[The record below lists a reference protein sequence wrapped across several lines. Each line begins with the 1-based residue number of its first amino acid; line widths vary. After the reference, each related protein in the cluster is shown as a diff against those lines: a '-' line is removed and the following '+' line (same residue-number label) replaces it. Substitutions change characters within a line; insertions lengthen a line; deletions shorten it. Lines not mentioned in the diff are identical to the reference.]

1 MRFASL
7 LTALTFTAAASLAA
21 QAGHPPDRTP
31 YADLPF
37 GNSVTLLGGYIHGDG
52 GDIGVGPHDGP
63 FVGVRYDLRVSGPV
77 QFGFTAASAQLQ
89 RLITDPD
96 DSVATRVSGPVDQS
110 VFMGEGAIQ
119 FNLAGAKTW
128 KGFGPFLGGGIGF
141 AIGDETPQDTTG
153 YKFGTK
159 FFFVPFVGTRYFVNQ
174 HLHLRAE
181 VRWPFWEISYP
192 ATYADEP
199 EEEPGEFPDSNA
211 LRPNADLD
219 EWTSSITLQF
229 GLGYSFRW

>member
-1 MRFASL
+1 
-7 LTALTFTAAASLAA
+7 
-21 QAGHPPDRTP
+21 
-31 YADLPF
+31 
-37 GNSVTLLGGYIHGDG
+37 
-52 GDIGVGPHDGP
+52 
-63 FVGVRYDLRVSGPV
+63 VRYDLRVSGPV

-128 KGFGPFLGGGIGF
+128 KGFGPFVGGGLGF

-159 FFFVPFVGTRYFVNQ
+159 FVFVPFVGTRFFVNP

-181 VRWPFWEISYP
+181 VQWPFWKSRTRHLRRRAGERRSSPNQCP
-192 ATYADEP
+192 APQRRLDGGLQHYA
-199 EEEPGEFPDSNA
+199 A
-211 LRPNADLD
+211 VRPR
-219 EWTSSITLQF
+219 IP
-229 GLGYSFRW
+229 FRW